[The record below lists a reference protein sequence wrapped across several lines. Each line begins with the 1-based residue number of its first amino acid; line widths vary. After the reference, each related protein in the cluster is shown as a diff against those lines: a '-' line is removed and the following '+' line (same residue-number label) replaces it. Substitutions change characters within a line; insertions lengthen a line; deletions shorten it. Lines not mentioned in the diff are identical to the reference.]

1 MSASGYNYF
10 NDPRAWYQY
19 DWGPGL
25 RGSASAFKAGMDTML
40 NPKYSRRGR
49 LQGKFSLSKCRS
61 TRTRRKS
68 VLRQKTVTAPMSR
81 KIDTKYLDFKLALS
95 GIKTT
100 ALTQVIV
107 GEVPQGTAESQRIGN
122 DIRLIK
128 YLVSLELIHGSERID
143 QTFRVV
149 MVRAKAA
156 QTNAVPSLSNIWNT
170 DVNGNYTPLSL
181 RNVNELEDYEILL
194 DQMILMDNNYAA
206 SHGVRCKNFE
216 INTCFPQRYS
226 GAGATTV
233 VRNPV
238 FLYVMTNATNTTTG
252 ASGQITIRC
261 IYSDI

>member
-1 MSASGYNYF
+1 MAQAAYNYF
-10 NDPRAWYQY
+10 NDPRNWAQY
-19 DWGPGL
+19 DWGPNM
-25 RGSASAFKAGMDTML
+25 RGSGTAFKQGMDTML
-40 NPKYSRRGR
+40 GRYKVRGR
-49 LQGKFSLSKCRS
+49 LQGAYKLSNCRK
-61 TRTRRKS
+61 TRSRRKS

-81 KIDTKYLDFKLALS
+81 KMDTKYLDFKLALS

-107 GEVPQGTAESQRIGN
+107 GEIPQGSAESQRIGN
-122 DIRLIK
+122 DIRMIK
-128 YLVSLELIHGSERID
+128 YLVSVELIHGSERLD
-143 QTFRVV
+143 QTFRIV

-194 DQMILMDNNYAA
+194 DQMILIDNNYSA
-206 SHGVRCKNFE
+206 SHGVRCKNYE

-226 GAGATTV
+226 GSGATTV

-238 FLYVMTNATNTTTG
+238 FLYIMTNSINTTTG